1 MSDKRTAFDRTIT
14 LGLVF
19 TVALQTASALL
30 WAGAAEARIAS
41 LEMRHV
47 NIPPVFE
54 RLARIEEQM
63 VMTRRSLSRIETRIE
78 ARADKPEP

>member
-1 MSDKRTAFDRTIT
+1 MSDKRTVFDRTVT

-30 WAGAAEARIAS
+30 WAGAAEARIAA
-41 LEMRHV
+41 LETRHIT
-47 NIPPVFE
+47 IPPVFE

-63 VMTRRSLSRIETRIE
+63 IMTRRSLSRIETRIE
-78 ARADKPEP
+78 ARANQSDP